1 MKKSVFALTK
11 HRKPVSGLF
20 AAALL
25 LGAGLAF
32 TPGGSNE
39 AHAAMSYEC
48 WTHPNGK
55 PDKMAHV
62 VADNKA
68 EAVRLAIEKFRSLDV
83 KPIAVTCK

>member
-11 HRKPVSGLF
+11 HRKLVSSLF
-20 AAALL
+20 AAAPL

-39 AHAAMSYEC
+39 AYAVMSYEC
-48 WTHPNGK
+48 WTHPGGK
-55 PDKMAHV
+55 PDKMVHV
-62 VADNKA
+62 LADSKA
-68 EAVRLAIEKFRSLDV
+68 EAVELAIKKFRSLDV